1 MCAKFLQNIAISNE
15 MDTLLIVFTTNK
27 ICKKGRGTTILNR
40 FRALLP
46 EIASVITIAQAMFD
60 VIQLLR

>member
-1 MCAKFLQNIAISNE
+1 
-15 MDTLLIVFTTNK
+15 MDTLLIVLTTNK
-27 ICKKGRGTTILNR
+27 ICKKGRGAIILNR
-40 FRALLP
+40 LRALLP